1 MGGKKRMD
9 SKCSTVKLYASLNDS
24 VIEIIDRDGT
34 CFSKKE
40 FIKKKYEESSNIFII
55 AYGWFSREASKL
67 VEKPEDAEFPY
78 WVFKDLSNLERFP
91 NTSIL
96 ELEVPVDEVVLFDM
110 YDWNKVL
117 SLEYIAKDDGDD
129 KEFKNLLKQY
139 GIKHDSDI
147 MLTNFYPQLKKNIT
161 DSWSKLFEHNN
172 QIKSGDYT
180 CVKAVQAALWQIK
193 KEWIINSNC

>member
-1 MGGKKRMD
+1 MD

-40 FIKKKYEESSNIFII
+40 FIKKKYEESSNIFIT
-55 AYGWFSREASKL
+55 AYSWFSREASKL

-147 MLTNFYPQLKKNIT
+147 MLTNFYPQLKKKIT
-161 DSWSKLFEHNN
+161 DSWSKLFEHHNK
-172 QIKSGDYT
+172 IKSGDYIG
-180 CVKAVQAALWQIK
+180 VKAVQAALWQIK
-193 KEWIINSNC
+193 KEWIINCNC

>member
-1 MGGKKRMD
+1 MD

-24 VIEIIDRDGT
+24 VIEIIDKDGT

-40 FIKKKYEESSNIFII
+40 FIKKKYEESSNIFIT
-55 AYGWFSREASKL
+55 AYSWFSREASKL

-147 MLTNFYPQLKKNIT
+147 MLTNFYPQLKKKIT
-161 DSWSKLFEHNN
+161 DSWSKLFEHHNK
-172 QIKSGDYT
+172 IKSGDYIG
-180 CVKAVQAALWQIK
+180 VKVVQAALWQIK

>member
-1 MGGKKRMD
+1 MD

-40 FIKKKYEESSNIFII
+40 FIKKKYEESSNIFIT
-55 AYGWFSREASKL
+55 AYSWFSREASKL

-147 MLTNFYPQLKKNIT
+147 MLTNFYPQLKKKIT
-161 DSWSKLFEHNN
+161 DSWSKLFEHHNK
-172 QIKSGDYT
+172 IKSGDYIG
-180 CVKAVQAALWQIK
+180 VKVVQAALWQIK
-193 KEWIINSNC
+193 KEWIINCNC

>member
-1 MGGKKRMD
+1 MD

-40 FIKKKYEESSNIFII
+40 FIKKKYEESSNIFIT
-55 AYGWFSREASKL
+55 AYSWFSREASKL

-78 WVFKDLSNLERFP
+78 WVFKDISNLERFP

-110 YDWNKVL
+110 HDWNKVL

-147 MLTNFYPQLKKNIT
+147 MLTNFYPQLKKKIT
-161 DSWSKLFEHNN
+161 DSWSKLFEHHNK
-172 QIKSGDYT
+172 IKSGDYIG
-180 CVKAVQAALWQIK
+180 VKVVQAALWQIK
-193 KEWIINSNC
+193 KEWIINCNC

>member
-1 MGGKKRMD
+1 MD

-40 FIKKKYEESSNIFII
+40 FIKKKYEESSNIFIT
-55 AYGWFSREASKL
+55 AYSWFSREASKL

-96 ELEVPVDEVVLFDM
+96 KLEVPVDEVVLFDM

-147 MLTNFYPQLKKNIT
+147 MLTNFYPQLKKKIT
-161 DSWSKLFEHNN
+161 DSWSKLFEHHNK
-172 QIKSGDYT
+172 IKSGDYIG
-180 CVKAVQAALWQIK
+180 VKVVQAALWQIK
-193 KEWIINSNC
+193 KEWIINCNC

>member
-1 MGGKKRMD
+1 MD

-40 FIKKKYEESSNIFII
+40 FIKKKYEESSNIFIT
-55 AYGWFSREASKL
+55 AYSWFSREASKL

-147 MLTNFYPQLKKNIT
+147 MLTNFYPQLKKKIT
-161 DSWSKLFEHNN
+161 DSWSKLFEHHNK
-172 QIKSGDYT
+172 IKSGDYIG
-180 CVKAVQAALWQIK
+180 VKVVQAALWQIK

>member
-1 MGGKKRMD
+1 MD

-40 FIKKKYEESSNIFII
+40 FIKNKYEESSNIFIT
-55 AYGWFSREASKL
+55 AYSWFSREASKL

-117 SLEYIAKDDGDD
+117 SLEYIAKDDGDY
-129 KEFKNLLKQY
+129 KEFKNILKQY

-147 MLTNFYPQLKKNIT
+147 MLTNFYPQLKKKIT
-161 DSWSKLFEHNN
+161 DSWSKLFEHHNK
-172 QIKSGDYT
+172 IKSGNYIG
-180 CVKAVQAALWQIK
+180 VKVIQAALWQIK